1 MTIESVLATLYRHVS
16 TSSSSLKLAQP
27 IFRINNSFSNALSTL
42 RIMGQRSS
50 TLRKVQ
56 LQGTCDEKFLPVKEQ
71 LQKMLEKGGE
81 EHVQLCVYVDGECV
95 IDLYGSAKE
104 NTNYDADKVQVRFDC
119 SKMKIRM
126 SVYQKLNFKC
136 DI

>member
-1 MTIESVLATLYRHVS
+1 
-16 TSSSSLKLAQP
+16 
-27 IFRINNSFSNALSTL
+27 
-42 RIMGQRSS
+42 MGQRSS

-126 SVYQKLNFKC
+126 SVYQKLNFKY